1 MEGAVAGERILVVD
15 DSSQIR
21 ATLRRMILEPE
32 GYEVLTAA
40 DGRAGLERALRER
53 PDLVLLDVNMPELDG
68 LQVLEELQR
77 ARYQWPVI
85 LMTSHGSEEVAVQ
98 ALRFGVRD
106 YLHKPFEIQDVLARV
121 QRALVESALL
131 RERAE
136 LLQRLAATNARL
148 SRQVSDLRVL
158 QALGQAVTSLLD
170 MENMLSR
177 VVEGAVYLCRAD
189 EGVLY
194 MVDPDSDELLLM
206 AAQSAGKKTAQGL
219 KLRVVDRLANRV
231 IETGKP
237 IRITSKML
245 SSAQFRVQTGYL
257 VYSLLSVPLMTR
269 GQTIGVLCVVN
280 KARLQDFT
288 QDDVGR
294 LSAVASYAAIAIEN
308 GQLVEATRKDAVAD
322 MLDKTV
328 ATVAHYI
335 NNPLMSLMVKADGL
349 VLAKRREDLVERPGL
364 AGVEEMARFT
374 ERKVQEIK
382 AVLTV
387 LSDLTS
393 PQIVTRMDDVNM
405 LDIDAR
411 VRERLRRIQAQYGA

>member
-1 MEGAVAGERILVVD
+1 MAGERILVVD

-40 DGRAGLERALRER
+40 DGREGLDCALREH
-53 PDLVLLDVNMPELDG
+53 PDLVLLDVNLPRLSG
-68 LQVLEELQR
+68 LQVLEALQR
-77 ARYQWPVI
+77 AQYDWPVI

-98 ALRFGVRD
+98 ALRLGVRD
-106 YLHKPFEIQDVLARV
+106 YVHKPFDLQDVLARV
-121 QRALVESALL
+121 QRTLVESRL
-131 RERAE
+131 RHERAD
-136 LLQRLAATNARL
+136 LLARLEATNARL
-148 SRQVSDLRVL
+148 SRRVSDLTVL

-170 MENMLSR
+170 LENMLVR

-189 EGVLY
+189 EGALY
-194 MVDPDSDELLLM
+194 VVEPDTGELFM
-206 AAQSAGKKTAQGL
+206 TAAQSAGKRAAQGL
-219 KLRVVDRLANRV
+219 RLHVVDRLASRV

-237 IRITSKML
+237 IVLTSKML
-245 SSAQFRVQTGYL
+245 SNARIREQTGYL
-257 VYSLLSVPLMTR
+257 VYSLLSVPLKTR

-280 KARLQDFT
+280 KARLEDFT

-308 GQLVEATRKDAVAD
+308 GRLVEATRKDAVAD
-322 MLDKTV
+322 MLDKTI

-349 VLAKRREDLVERPGL
+349 VLAKQRGDLVEANAAGAPG
-364 AGVEEMARFT
+364 AVEEMGRFT
-374 ERKVQEIK
+374 ERKVAEIK
-382 AVLTV
+382 AVLTI
-387 LSDLTS
+387 LSDMTS
-393 PQIVTRMDDVNM
+393 PQIVTHMDDVNM

-411 VRERLRRIQAQYGA
+411 LRERLRQIQAQYGA